1 MGHDHHHGE
10 SVSNYF
16 TEQLLTIL
24 VCGLLGFAAIQLY
37 LNNMLDDILVE
48 QFRAF
53 VLAGGIG
60 VFILVALR
68 AIAVWKEAGEIQAQ
82 LTDQANG
89 LTCAADHVHGPDCD
103 HDPGIGGPDDH
114 AHDHEHGHSHDMSWT
129 FARMLILVF
138 PVGLFFLGLPNGR
151 LSADEQLRL
160 AGGGHALGDD
170 TLKQMA
176 EGAQVLETKQ
186 EKLAVNGQQTDVTV
200 RVLKT
205 TKGLRIREITLP
217 GDQKKYELVSTG
229 NAERMRFN
237 DLNDA
242 AFDEAKRKSMEGRAV
257 ILEGRFKR
265 LADKEFTLF
274 RLKMTCCAADT
285 VPLKVQIIVPQPINN
300 IEDFTWVRVKGQLQ
314 FFQVPGSDRYI
325 PVVMVAENSDAK
337 PADAQNEYE
346 Q

>member
-1 MGHDHHHGE
+1 MGHGHHHHGE

-37 LNNMLDDILVE
+37 RNNMLDDILVE
-48 QFRAF
+48 QFRGF

-82 LTDQANG
+82 MTDQAG
-89 LTCAADHVHGPDCD
+89 GPTCGVDHVHGPDCD
-103 HDPGIGGPDDH
+103 HDPGIGGPDGD
-114 AHDHEHGHSHDMSWT
+114 HDHDHDHGHSHDMSWT

-138 PVGLFFLGLPNGR
+138 PVGLFFLGLPSGR
-151 LSADEQLRL
+151 LSAEEQLRM
-160 AGGGHALGDD
+160 AGGGAALGGED
-170 TLKQMA
+170 LKALA
-176 EGAQVLETKQ
+176 EGA
-186 EKLAVNGQQTDVTV
+186 TV
-200 RVLKT
+200 ESGEGTNELVLKT
-205 TKGLRIREITLP
+205 KTGLRIRKTIPPDGGEP
-217 GDQKKYELVSTG
+217 KYKLISEAG
-229 NAERMRFN
+229 ERMRFN

-242 AFDEAKRKSMEGRAV
+242 AFDEAKRKSMEGRTV

-285 VPLKVQIIVPQPINN
+285 IPLRVQIIVPQALNN
-300 IEDFTWVRVKGQLQ
+300 IEDFNWVRVKGQLQ
-314 FFQVPGSDRYI
+314 FYHVPGRDQYI
-325 PVVMVAENSDAK
+325 PVIMVAEMGDVYNEGARR
-337 PADAQNEYE
+337 AQNEYE